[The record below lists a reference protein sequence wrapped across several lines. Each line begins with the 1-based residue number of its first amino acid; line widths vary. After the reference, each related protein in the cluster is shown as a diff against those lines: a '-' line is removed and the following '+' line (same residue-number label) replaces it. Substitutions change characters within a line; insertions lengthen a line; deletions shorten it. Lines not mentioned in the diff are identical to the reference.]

1 MKIFVVDAFASR
13 AFGGNPAGVCL
24 LDRPRDPRWMQSV
37 ASELNLSETAFV
49 DRSAGGD
56 GIGLRWF
63 TPGGEVDLCGHATLA
78 AAHVLWER
86 EGEPRARL
94 RFRTRSGVL
103 ETERGA
109 DGIRLDLPAEPPE
122 PIEEPAGLAAAL
134 GARPVWTGRNRF
146 DYLVELA
153 GEAEVAALEPDFA
166 ALAAFP
172 VRGVIVTAGRSS
184 GEPGGHDFVS
194 RFFAPRH
201 GVNEDPVTGSAH
213 CCLGPFWGARL
224 GRSDLLGHQISPRGG
239 RVRVTLLGDR
249 VALDGRAVIF
259 MSGELHDQEEQ

>member
-13 AFGGNPAGVCL
+13 RFGGNPAGVCL
-24 LDRPRDPRWMQSV
+24 LDRPREGRWMQSV
-37 ASELNLSETAFV
+37 AAELNLSETAFV
-49 DRSAGGD
+49 DRSDGGD

-63 TPGGEVDLCGHATLA
+63 TPDGEVDLCGHATLA

-86 EGEPRARL
+86 EGERRERL

-103 ETERGA
+103 ETERGEH
-109 DGIRLDLPAEPPE
+109 GIRLDLPAEPPE
-122 PIEEPAGLAAAL
+122 PVEEPAGLAEAL

-153 GEAEVAALEPDFA
+153 DEAEVARLRPDFA

-172 VRGVIVTAGRSS
+172 VRGVIVTAA
-184 GEPGGHDFVS
+184 GEGEHDFVS

-224 GRSDLLGHQISPRGG
+224 GRGDLLGHQISPRGG